1 MPQLTKGGK
10 WVFGWSVV
18 SQNRE
23 IRIPPDAYH
32 EYGFQPGE
40 MVLVF
45 RGSRFSGGFS
55 LGKLEK
61 LKNSLL
67 LTRSIGQARIGTD
80 GLAMLIPEIG
90 VQPDERILAVRGS
103 GLALGFI
110 QYGPIYEEALK
121 HPEIE
126 LFVADENEKD
136 TLPVSQPLYR

>member
-1 MPQLTKGGK
+1 MPQLVKGGK

-45 RGSRFSGGFS
+45 RGSQRSGGFS
-55 LGKLEK
+55 LGNLDK
-61 LKNSLL
+61 LKNSPLQ
-67 LTRSIGQARIGTD
+67 TRSIGQTRIGTD
-80 GLAMLIPEIG
+80 GLVMLLPEFGINPG
-90 VQPDERILAVRGS
+90 ERLLAVRGS
-103 GLALGFI
+103 GLALGFV
-110 QYGPIYEEALK
+110 QYGPICDEALK

-126 LFVADENEKD
+126 IFEVDEYAHN
-136 TLPVSQPLYR
+136 TMSGR